1 MAEPQQLQ
9 GTTTMRI
16 HPVARACVALL
27 FGSTM
32 TWAAAQ
38 TAPAAPP
45 TAEQTDPV
53 KLGWMVGSP
62 PPPDKII
69 RKEDG
74 SSYRFPQFRWT
85 FSNARQFGPTT
96 NVSRGLAAFTPLPR
110 AERADLD
117 GVSFVPLGKTEPMTW
132 GQAFNANF
140 TDGVVV
146 LHKGRVVYERFGG
159 ALTAEGQHM
168 AQSVTKSFF
177 GTIGQILI
185 AEGKLD
191 ENAPVAQY
199 VPELKSTAFG
209 DATIRNILDMRSGL
223 KYSENYADPKAE
235 IWDHVR
241 AGNLLPRPPG
251 YQGPQSFYEFLQTV
265 QKEGEHGKA
274 FAYKTVN
281 SDALGWVIRRVTGK
295 SVGQNVAERIWSRLG
310 MEQDAYFAVD
320 SVGNEFAGGGL
331 NTGLRDLA
339 RFGEMMR
346 NDGRYNGQQ
355 IIPKSVVDDIRKG
368 GDRAAFPAATYPTL
382 PGWSYR
388 NMWWVSHNEHGAFM
402 ARGIHGQAIYIDPK
416 AEMVI
421 ARYASFPQAAN
432 AFNDPTSLP
441 AYHALAKFLMAQPQ

>member
-1 MAEPQQLQ
+1 
-9 GTTTMRI
+9 MRLSI
-16 HPVARACVALL
+16 FSRASVALL
-27 FGSTM
+27 VSLGSASAM
-32 TWAAAQ
+32 AQ
-38 TAPAAPP
+38 VAPAVAP
-45 TAEQTDPV
+45 TAEQTDPA
-53 KLGWMVGSP
+53 KMGWMVGSP
-62 PPPDKII
+62 PPADRII

-96 NVSRGLAAFTPLPR
+96 NVSRGVAPFTPLPR
-110 AERADLD
+110 SERTDLD
-117 GVSFVPLGKTEPMTW
+117 AVSFVPLGKTDPMNW
-132 GQAFNANF
+132 GQAFQANF

-146 LHKGRVVYERFGG
+146 LHKGRIVYERYAGVFSP
-159 ALTAEGQHM
+159 EGQHM

-177 GTIGQILI
+177 GTIGQILV

-191 ENAPVAQY
+191 ENAKVSQY
-199 VPELKSTAFG
+199 VPELKNSAFG
-209 DATIRNILDMRSGL
+209 DATIRNILDMRTGL

-235 IWDHVR
+235 IWEHVR

-265 QKEGEHGKA
+265 QKEGEHGGA

-295 SVGQNVAERIWSRLG
+295 SVGQNLAERVWSRLG

-346 NDGRYNGQQ
+346 NDGRFNGQQ
-355 IIPKSVVDDIRKG
+355 IIPKSVVDDIRSG
-368 GDRAAFPAATYPTL
+368 GDRAAFPAANYPTL

-388 NMWWVSHNEHGAFM
+388 NMWWVSNNDHGAFS
-402 ARGIHGQAIYIDPK
+402 ARGIHGQTIYIDPK

-432 AFNDPTSLP
+432 AFIDPTSLP
-441 AYHALAKFLMAQPQ
+441 AYQALANYLMANPR